1 MAHQGASGVANE
13 HLLGDDREYSSSSLS
28 IESSLRYDSTWL
40 VASNQTSDPPLCYA
54 EPHGSEAA
62 RTELELMLGCD

>member
-28 IESSLRYDSTWL
+28 IESSLRYDSMWL
-40 VASNQTSDPPLCYA
+40 VASNQTSDPPFAMLS
-54 EPHGSEAA
+54 PTGVKL
-62 RTELELMLGCD
+62 LELNWS